1 MAKMTE
7 IEERL
12 QQSLKLLRA
21 WGWMSSISER
31 PDDAIKVLAEEARH
45 LVRLGTQHPKRARE
59 IGRLI
64 VAYERLIAKV
74 KDGSARRCD
83 PSITLAKGRGSL

>member
-31 PDDAIKVLAEEARH
+31 PDDAIKVLTEEARQ
-45 LVRLGTQHPKRARE
+45 LVKLGTQHPKRVRE
-59 IGRLI
+59 IGKLI
-64 VAYERLIAKV
+64 VAYERLITKL
-74 KDGSARRCD
+74 KDGSAH
-83 PSITLAKGRGSL
+83 RGQSTDTFR